1 MQDELPVT
9 FEDIAEARNQNEG
22 VDGCI
27 PIFHNRVVEDVAKS
41 EKTGKREYMEVAY
54 VKVLSPGN
62 DKEIPDFRVTETHK
76 KRWPRQW
83 EAFQT
88 GSDIPLEGTP
98 FNKWMGITPVEAKML
113 QDAGIRTVE
122 ELVKVPDL
130 NLKNIG
136 GSFIPLKA
144 RAEAFLASQDGEAG
158 FQKLKAELDQVKS
171 QLATR
176 DDQIKGLEDR
186 IDELLTAKTKK
197 SARIKKKDANG
208 DISGDSE

>member
-1 MQDELPVT
+1 MEDLPIS
-9 FEDIAEARNQNEG
+9 FEDVAAARQSNE

-27 PIFHNRVVEDVAKS
+27 PIFHHRIVDDPAKS
-41 EKTGKREYMEVAY
+41 EETGKREYIEVPY

-62 DKEIPDFRVTETHK
+62 DKEIPDFRVTDEHK

-83 EAFQT
+83 EAFKT
-88 GSDIPLEGTP
+88 GSEIPLEGTP
-98 FNKWMGITPVEAKML
+98 FKMWMGITPVEAKML

-144 RAEAFLASQDGEAG
+144 RAEAFLASQEGEAG
-158 FQKLKAELDQVKS
+158 FQKLKSENDKLQSQVE
-171 QLATR
+171 TMVE
-176 DDQIKGLEDR
+176 QIAGLEAR
-186 IDELLTAKTKK
+186 VTELTTAKPAKTILK
-197 SARIKKKDANG
+197 RREIKQDG
-208 DISGDSE
+208 DVSGDSE